1 MQSHVGVIPM
11 ELFISFSI
19 NYISIASKS
28 KAQIS
33 AGAILQICW
42 GHFFTITMV
51 KVELWTTI
59 SEELRKN
66 VQRS

>member
-1 MQSHVGVIPM
+1 M
-11 ELFISFSI
+11 ERFISITI
-19 NYISIASKS
+19 NFTSMASKS

-42 GHFFTITMV
+42 GHFFTITMM

-59 SEELRKN
+59 YGELRKN